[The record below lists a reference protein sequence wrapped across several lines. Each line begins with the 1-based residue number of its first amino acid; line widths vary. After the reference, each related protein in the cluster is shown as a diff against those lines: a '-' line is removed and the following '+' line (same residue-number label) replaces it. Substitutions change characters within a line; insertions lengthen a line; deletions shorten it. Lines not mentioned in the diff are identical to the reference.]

1 MTRLAKESDM
11 TRTAQ
16 PSAGGRKPPAPR
28 WRRAG
33 ALVVALVAIAA
44 LATACSGGG
53 SHNAASPS
61 SNATS
66 AQNSA
71 EQSAIRF
78 ESCIRAHGISNFPDS
93 AVSVNG
99 GQLELNI
106 PLYLKS
112 EPQFQSALQAC
123 QKDLP
128 RGGASAKHVNIR
140 EELMF
145 ARCMRSHGI
154 INFPDPLPGGGFNI
168 PGNTNSPQFEAADN
182 ACQARSGSAGSAG
195 SNGS

>member
-1 MTRLAKESDM
+1 MTRLAKESDI

-16 PSAGGRKPPAPR
+16 PAAEGRKPTTSR
-28 WRRAG
+28 WRQVG
-33 ALVVALVAIAA
+33 PLVVVLVAAAA
-44 LATACSGGG
+44 LPAACGGG
-53 SHNAASPS
+53 PSGAASS
-61 SNATS
+61 SPNATS

-78 ESCIRAHGISNFPDS
+78 NSCIRAHGISNFPDS
-93 AVSVNG
+93 AVLVSG
-99 GQLELNI
+99 DQLDLNI
-106 PLYLKS
+106 PVSLKS

-128 RGGASAKHVNIR
+128 GGGASAKHANIQ
-140 EELMF
+140 EELIF

-154 INFPDPLPGGGFNI
+154 TDFPDPRPGGGFDI

-182 ACQARSGSAGSAG
+182 ACRAGS
-195 SNGS
+195 

>member
-1 MTRLAKESDM
+1 MTM
-11 TRTAQ
+11 TAR
-16 PSAGGRKPPAPR
+16 SPAEGTKRRVPR
-28 WRRAG
+28 WRAAG
-33 ALVVALVAIAA
+33 PMLVLLVAVAA
-44 LATACSGGG
+44 LAAACGGGG
-53 SHNAASPS
+53 SHDAASPS

-71 EQSAIRF
+71 EQGAILF
-78 ESCIRAHGISNFPDS
+78 DSCIRAHGIPDFPDS

-112 EPQFQSALQAC
+112 ERQFQSALQAC

-128 RGGASAKHVNIR
+128 GGGASAKHVNIQ
-140 EELMF
+140 EELIF

-154 INFPDPLPGGGFNI
+154 TNFPDPRPGGGFNI
-168 PGNTNSPQFEAADN
+168 PGNTNSPQFEAAEN